1 MHPVST
7 SIPSIMASKKERLAR
22 CGMLCL
28 ALCITVTLSRPAQ
41 GAASSSPSVG
51 RDTNGEPRAGLAIG
65 APGEDDDTGVV
76 HALYAN
82 SDGIPNQVGE
92 RWWQGIDGIPGT
104 RDMWDGFGTAL
115 ASGDFNGDGY
125 ADLAVGVTGESVNGH
140 GNAGMVQIIYAAHDG
155 LTASGNV
162 VFTQDDLHST
172 AEVNDAFGQVLAVG
186 DFNADG
192 YDDLAVGVPL
202 EDVQVAADHAIDA
215 GSVNVI
221 YGSAVGLRADY
232 NRLLDEHILG
242 TSHEAGDQFGAA
254 LAACDFDGDGYDD
267 LAIGVPGE
275 DFGAISPVEDVGSV
289 QIVFGSAD
297 RLVTSGNQVLF
308 QGLNSLDN
316 AAEAGDRFGSSLAA
330 GVFDGDGYCDLAVGV
345 ASEEP
350 GTAYTNSGAVHV
362 LYGSDAAFA
371 PPSRNWLWSRN
382 DTDVAGEIQD
392 YAYFGRVLAAG
403 DFDGDGL
410 DDLAIGTP
418 YDDVGDEEDA
428 GSVHVM
434 YGGSEGISDWAD
446 RVWYQGGYVS
456 CAAEE
461 NDRFGWALATG
472 DVDGDGY
479 DDLVIGTPYEHIG
492 TVADAGMAQV
502 FYGGSWGIPQEP
514 RYDNLHQNKGST
526 AGSSEPED
534 RFGAAAAV
542 LEAGPHKIYLPLIVR
557 S

>member
-1 MHPVST
+1 MYPSST
-7 SIPSIMASKKERLAR
+7 SILSVTATRRKRLVC
-22 CGMLCL
+22 CGILCL
-28 ALCITVTLSRPAQ
+28 ALCITASLSRPGQ
-41 GAASSSPSVG
+41 AAAPSSPYLEG
-51 RDTNGEPRAGLAIG
+51 DIDGGPRAGLAIG
-65 APGEDDDTGVV
+65 TPGEDDDAGVV
-76 HALYAN
+76 HALYADR
-82 SDGIPNQVGE
+82 DGIPNQVGE
-92 RWWQGIDGIPGT
+92 RWWQGTGGIPGT
-104 RDMWDGFGTAL
+104 RAMWDSFGTAL

-125 ADLAVGVTGESVNGH
+125 ADLAIGVTGESVNGH
-140 GNAGMVQIIYAAHDG
+140 ANAGMVQIIYAAADG
-155 LTASGNV
+155 LTASGNA
-162 VFTQDDLHST
+162 VFTQDDLHAT

-275 DFGAISPVEDVGSV
+275 DFSTIEDVGSV

-297 RLVTSGNQVLF
+297 RLVTTDSQVLF
-308 QGLNSLDN
+308 QGLGGLEN

-345 ASEEP
+345 PSEER
-350 GTAYTNSGAVHV
+350 GIDYTNFGAVHV
-362 LYGSDAAFA
+362 LYGSDAGFA
-371 PPSRNWLWSRN
+371 PPSDDWLWSRH
-382 DTDVAGEIQD
+382 DVDVAGEIQD

-434 YGGSEGISDWAD
+434 YGGSEGLSDSGD

-492 TVADAGMAQV
+492 TVADAGMVQV

-514 RYDNLHQNKGST
+514 RYDNVHQNKGSI
-526 AGSSEPED
+526 AGSAEPED
-534 RFGAAAAV
+534 RFGAAVAV
-542 LEAGPHKIYLPLIVR
+542 LEAGPRKIYLPLIVR
-557 S
+557 G